1 MYFLYFYL
9 FTMSL
14 FFGYQLRFSFS
25 FRIIFWLV
33 RWVLVV
39 FACIWGTYY
48 LSLFNHNAF
57 KFRHSYKDQFE
68 MIEDPLFWNQVV
80 FYAFHPI
87 LLLTHLINLWSIRLS
102 LDYPYWYALNSQAN
116 IVKRGGLPSPAGCN
130 KWQINYLY
138 ILVLP
143 KILLILHQ
151 KFSKCYTSKIFPLV
165 WLFKVLIKNV

>member
-1 MYFLYFYL
+1 MNNLLTLLVDFHYFYL

-87 LLLTHLINLWSIRLS
+87 LLLTHLITLWSIHLS
-102 LDYPYWYALNSQAN
+102 LDYISM
-116 IVKRGGLPSPAGCN
+116 
-130 KWQINYLY
+130 
-138 ILVLP
+138 
-143 KILLILHQ
+143 
-151 KFSKCYTSKIFPLV
+151 
-165 WLFKVLIKNV
+165 KVLTIYYIIIWYWIIQIT